1 MGSCVW
7 SGVVVVGDPAP
18 ASLAARFQS
27 PQLGWGCLSAL
38 ARWDLQD
45 IPGQGLG
52 SVEHRVLVGAVSR
65 VDQRRNSEALLSMTQ
80 AMAVSTGEKMPT
92 LFCPNRPSFY
102 IGVFAEFETN
112 LRREL
117 QMEGIAAAK
126 LKGVYKGRPPSI
138 DAARSPPSKPRAWAP
153 PRSPSAWAWG
163 GRASTGCWR
172 RERRMDDSLA
182 SALTFPHVCD
192 GC

>member
-1 MGSCVW
+1 MLWTTATAMGSCVW
-7 SGVVVVGDPAP
+7 SGVVVAGDPAPAP

-52 SVEHRVLVGAVSR
+52 SFEHRVMVGAVSR

-92 LFCPNRPSFY
+92 KPAELLGDRTNVERTLPLSFEGRTAVARVADLRHA
-102 IGVFAEFETN
+102 IGNFG
-112 LRREL
+112 L
-117 QMEGIAAAK
+117 G
-126 LKGVYKGRPPSI
+126 
-138 DAARSPPSKPRAWAP
+138 
-153 PRSPSAWAWG
+153 
-163 GRASTGCWR
+163 ST
-172 RERRMDDSLA
+172 
-182 SALTFPHVCD
+182 
-192 GC
+192 